1 MRNIGTL
8 TAGGA
13 ITIAALLAAGCSSSA
28 PVTHAPSASPTAT
41 HSASPVGSA
50 TPSPSATP
58 TATPVSHH
66 LARCQSSQLR
76 LMAGPL
82 VSEATQQETLTLVFR
97 NVSATVC
104 DMRGYPGIALLDSK
118 GANLPFRYRR
128 HGDQMLTSMPPALVA
143 VAPGAAAYAAI
154 NQDACVARVRHY
166 SARVKVT
173 LPGNHGVLV
182 LRQHHYP
189 ELGYCG
195 PGDPSHVVDITP
207 IEPALT
213 DVFAQH

>member
-1 MRNIGTL
+1 
-8 TAGGA
+8 
-13 ITIAALLAAGCSSSA
+13 
-28 PVTHAPSASPTAT
+28 
-41 HSASPVGSA
+41 
-50 TPSPSATP
+50 
-58 TATPVSHH
+58 
-66 LARCQSSQLR
+66 
-76 LMAGPL
+76 

-104 DMRGYPGIALLDSK
+104 DMRGYPGIALLDST
-118 GANLPFRYRR
+118 GAGLAFRYRR
-128 HGDQMLTSMPPALVA
+128 GGDQMLTGMPPALVA

-207 IEPALT
+207 IERALT